1 MKTASASTLR
11 LVPLAALV
19 IALGGCSLIDPY
31 EKPGQWRPMG
41 ANAMNLELQVAHPS
55 DLAQGR
61 GTTEADGDTAAQ
73 AVDRALHDK
82 AKALM
87 SVDTLSSGSGS

>member
-1 MKTASASTLR
+1 MKKPSPSTLR
-11 LVPLAALV
+11 LMPLAALA
-19 IALGGCSLIDPY
+19 IALGGCSLIDPN
-31 EKPGQWRPMG
+31 EKPGAWQPMG

-73 AVDRALHDK
+73 AVDRARHDK
-82 AKALM
+82 VKALM
-87 SVDTLSSGSGS
+87 SVDTMSTGSGS